1 MAREKGYVTTL
12 WGRKRRLPDMQL
24 EPYEFDFSNFVID
37 DFDPLSFNN
46 DYLEVIGNGSYK
58 LEIAINEEGKMVK
71 FPIIVEQLPTTTY
84 KINLNN
90 LQETIKVA
98 KASVAKTME
107 VPCLTGY

>member
-1 MAREKGYVTTL
+1 
-12 WGRKRRLPDMQL
+12 
-24 EPYEFDFSNFVID
+24 
-37 DFDPLSFNN
+37 
-46 DYLEVIGNGSYK
+46 
-58 LEIAINEEGKMVK
+58 MVK

>member
-1 MAREKGYVTTL
+1 
-12 WGRKRRLPDMQL
+12 
-24 EPYEFDFSNFVID
+24 
-37 DFDPLSFNN
+37 
-46 DYLEVIGNGSYK
+46 
-58 LEIAINEEGKMVK
+58 MVK

-107 VPCLTGY
+107 VS